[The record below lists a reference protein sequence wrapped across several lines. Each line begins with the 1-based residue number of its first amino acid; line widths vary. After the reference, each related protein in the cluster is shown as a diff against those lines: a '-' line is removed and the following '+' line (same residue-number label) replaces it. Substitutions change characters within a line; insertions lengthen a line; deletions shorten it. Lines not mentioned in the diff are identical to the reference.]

1 MIQGNITVDGDLVLE
16 QPLESYDGI
25 VKYADKDANGNSL
38 ADYPSN
44 SEYENFKLEC
54 KWEIFSTKEM
64 GIDNTN
70 EEFKINTAA
79 YGNGVCIITFFNSKY
94 IAQSTD
100 YGDTWEL
107 LDMGH
112 VSTKTAKFVF
122 DTLYI
127 IDCYGAYKLKDG
139 GHLQYAGDTITF
151 NSLSMPDNKP
161 YIAMAGNTKVLIVYK
176 TYLSNTLAFNYYLN
190 EAPTI
195 TNPIQ
200 GDKETIGLDINTDIV
215 IKNIIYNNKRFI
227 LTTNTNKAIVINE
240 EDNSIS
246 SVNLKEEFDYVID
259 TGAKQIFAAKN
270 KKYLLYTN
278 DMSEFTKIDINTDE
292 AINGLKYINGIY
304 FLLTEKSEYI
314 FISTDGINWKRISEL
329 PITSTW
335 VDVTYYSGTYYIL
348 DNKSV
353 IVTYYGDITGKNLEY
368 TYDRVTNTTNCRK
381 IIKYNTKFVIACNDS
396 KVFISKDGKSWTDSS
411 SENFKSGNEISL
423 FGYKDCIYAIDGIS
437 YNMKI
442 ESKIVYTGAK
452 YIEFNKESLEN
463 NKDKKFLIDMS
474 GKDIDIVPFNIA
486 SSTDTYISIHNA
498 VYNNGTI
505 YTACGSGTSSTSLNG
520 SIYYYDQDSN
530 NVVTIKATVP
540 ISNVEW
546 KDICYGNGKYIAVGY
561 SQSAIYSTNGNSW
574 TVFNMPEAYNWNSVC
589 YGNDKYVAV
598 AYNSEYAAYSTDGTS
613 WELALLPSNDKWY
626 KVIYGNNKFIAINK
640 EGEQNKVIYS
650 TDGITW
656 NNVNIGEA
664 NDTTK
669 IMDICYGNGKFI
681 IVTKD
686 DTKTNNKFF
695 YSTDGIT
702 WTTILAPVDRAWNCI
717 AYGGGK
723 FVAIS
728 MISKRVNTA
737 GIAYSEDG
745 TNWIYQQDINFAE
758 PNTNS
763 AYKIISCIVY
773 NEKLKKFYCLC
784 EGLINTKDYT
794 TQPLYTGN
802 GFSNYMVYNDF
813 YNHTIIAQDSST
825 EIYLLCDNGLSES
838 FATGLTANDKIKDI
852 IFAKGRMLVA
862 TVNNNNSSMRQL
874 NINVA
879 THKLTFDN
887 SYVKDNA
894 ITNPILVYGRGS
906 YVMVDKSSSAVI
918 VVDLFNEDDNIK
930 YNSNNT
936 TLLDKILNIKFINGL
951 FLSIGTKGLLYSD
964 FGFKWHYKKFDNI
977 TIPDS
982 IKEFT
987 GDIVYIPEK
996 QRLLLINTS
1005 LKGDSYVARYDNLIG
1020 MPRHFNDCEYT
1031 LNEIYEHLKKLLDI
1045 SVVDE

>member
-70 EEFKINTAA
+70 EEFKINTAV
-79 YGNGVCIITFFNSKY
+79 YGNEVCIITFFNSKY

-107 LDMGH
+107 LDMGY
-112 VSTKTAKFVF
+112 VSTRTAKFIL

-139 GHLQYAGDTITF
+139 GHLQYAGDVITGS
-151 NSLSMPDNKP
+151 SLNMPDKKP

-176 TYLSNTLAFNYYLN
+176 TYLSDTLAFNYYLN
-190 EAPTI
+190 EGLAI

-200 GDKETIGLDINTDIV
+200 ADKETIGLDINTDIV
-215 IKNIIYNNKRFI
+215 IKNIAYNNKRFI
-227 LTTNTNKAIVINE
+227 LTTNTNKTILINE
-240 EDNSIS
+240 EDSSIS

-278 DMSEFTKIDINTDE
+278 DMSEFNKIDINTDE
-292 AINGLKYINGIY
+292 TINGLKYVNGIY

-314 FISTDGINWKRISEL
+314 LISTDGINWKRISEL

-335 VDVTYYSGTYYIL
+335 VDVTYNSGTYYIL

-368 TYDRVTNTTNCRK
+368 TYDRVTNTTTCRK
-381 IIKYNTKFVIACNDS
+381 IIKYNTKFVIACDDS
-396 KVFISKDGKSWTDSS
+396 KVFVSKDGKSWTDSTC
-411 SENFKSGNEISL
+411 ENFKSGNEISL
-423 FGYKDCIYAIDGIS
+423 FGIKDYIYAMDGIG
-437 YNMKI
+437 YIMKM
-442 ESKIVYTGAK
+442 ESKIVYIGAN
-452 YIEFNKESLEN
+452 YIEFNKNSLKT
-463 NKDKKFLIDMS
+463 NKDKKILIDMDR
-474 GKDIDIVPFNIA
+474 KDMDIVPGHL
-486 SSTDTYISIHNA
+486 SSNDYISIHGA

-505 YTACGSGTSSTSLNG
+505 YTACGTGTSSTSLNG
-520 SIYYYDQDSN
+520 TIYYDNTDN
-530 NVVTIKATVP
+530 NNIGANKATVP
-540 ISNVEW
+540 ISDVEW
-546 KDICYGNGKYIAVGY
+546 RSICYGNGKYIAVGY
-561 SQSAIYSTNGNSW
+561 SQSAVYSTNGTSW
-574 TVFNMPEAYNWNSVC
+574 TVFNMPEAYNWQSVC
-589 YGNDKYVAV
+589 YGNSTYVAI

-613 WELALLPSNDKWY
+613 WELALLPSSDKWY
-626 KVIYGNNKFIAINK
+626 KVIYANSKFVAINK
-640 EGEQNKVIYS
+640 DAEQNKVAYS
-650 TDGITW
+650 EDGITW
-656 NNVNIGEA
+656 TGVNVDDSN
-664 NDTTK
+664 TTK
-669 IMDICYGNGKFI
+669 TMDICYGNGKFI

-686 DTKTNNKFF
+686 DTYMNNKFF
-695 YSTDGIT
+695 YSTDGT
-702 WTTILAPVDRAWNCI
+702 HWLTTPSPADRAWNCV

-728 MISKRVNTA
+728 MTSKRVNNI
-737 GIAYSEDG
+737 GIAYSENGIDW
-745 TNWIYQQDINFAE
+745 TYEQDLSS
-758 PNTNS
+758 T
-763 AYKIISCIVY
+763 YKFSCIVY
-773 NEKLKKFYCLC
+773 HEKFKKFYCLC
-784 EGLINTKDYT
+784 EGSINSSNYT
-794 TQPLYTGN
+794 IQPLSASIYAHG
-802 GFSNYMVYNDF
+802 VIYNDF
-813 YNHTIIAQDSST
+813 YNHITMAQDDST
-825 EIYLLCDNGLSES
+825 DIYLLYDSGLSEVYS
-838 FATGLTANDKIKDI
+838 TGLTTNDKIKDI
-852 IFAKGRMLVA
+852 MFAKGRMLVA
-862 TVNNNNSSMRQL
+862 TVNNNSSSMRQL
-874 NINVA
+874 NIDVPN
-879 THKLTFDN
+879 HKLTFDN
-887 SYVKDNA
+887 SYVKDNV
-894 ITNPILVYGRGS
+894 ITDPILVYGRGS
-906 YVMVDKSSSAVI
+906 YVMVDKSSSAVMI
-918 VVDLFNEDDNIK
+918 VDLFNEDDNIK
-930 YNSNNT
+930 YNLDND
-936 TLLDKILNIKFINGL
+936 TLVDKILNVKFINGL
-951 FLSIGTKGLLYSD
+951 FLAIGIKGLLYSD

-982 IKEFT
+982 VKEFT

-1020 MPRHFNDCEYT
+1020 MPRHFNNCEYT
-1031 LNEIYEHLKKLLDI
+1031 LNEVYEHLKKLLDI